1 MAVWKFSI
9 QGSKVRYGNKKRE
22 KLTEDGCNEPY
33 KNRNWYPKLQ
43 WFQCDPAHS

>member
-33 KNRNWYPKLQ
+33 KNLTGAQNYSG
-43 WFQCDPAHS
+43 FNVNPAHS